1 MPTVAKTVLMI
12 DVVKMAGRSMKAEL
26 VKRLGG
32 PSMAEGQRVVKEE
45 ELAVMGE
52 VVAVTGEVVEA
63 VVVMEIMGVVV
74 EVVEVK
80 EAKAVEE
87 GGNQE
92 VMVENPLVVGAAQGN
107 RWEQI
112 PRSYLSSDVH
122 PFQKNHLYTMV
133 FHPSCV
139 QKHLPFRAPHPH
151 PPRCSDAC
159 HLEEQ
164 YLFLT
169 PPMQGLYPLL
179 VHPQLP

>member
-1 MPTVAKTVLMI
+1 MPTVVKTVLMI
-12 DVVKMAGRSMKAEL
+12 EVVKMAGRSMKAEL

-63 VVVMEIMGVVV
+63 VVAMEIMGVVV
-74 EVVEVK
+74 EVVK

-87 GGNQE
+87 EGNQE
-92 VMVENPLVVGAAQGN
+92 VMVENPLVVGAAQWN
-107 RWEQI
+107 RWGQI

-122 PFQKNHLYTMV
+122 QFQKNHLYTMV
-133 FHPSCV
+133 FHPSSV
-139 QKHLPFRAPHPH
+139 QKHLPFQAHHPH
-151 PPRCSDAC
+151 PPRCNDAC

-179 VHPQLP
+179 VHHQLP